1 MSQTPRPPIVA
12 VMGHIDHG
20 KSSLLDYIR
29 KSNIIGGEA
38 GGITQ
43 HVSAYETKHMYEGV
57 ERTITF
63 LDTPGHESF
72 KTLRA
77 RGAQAAD
84 IAILIVGS
92 DEGVKPQTKEAYNS
106 IVESNLPFVVA
117 FTKIDKN
124 NSDIERAK
132 ATVLEAGI
140 YLEGLGGDVP
150 YAAISNKTGEGIPDL
165 LNLVLLT
172 ADLNDISADASK
184 SAEGFILESS
194 QDSKRGVL
202 ATLIIKNGT
211 LNTGE
216 FVIAGGSYAP
226 VRFIEDFTGARIA
239 RGLPSQPVVVS
250 GWSTLPE
257 AGTLWSVVTTKK
269 EAEKLIAGAMTRPVM
284 PQFSTDE
291 SRFVLPLIVKADVT
305 GSLEAIEHE
314 LAKITHEDAVIRVI
328 QSGVGRVT
336 EGDIK
341 TAISTGAQV
350 IAFHVDSDQ
359 AAKDLA
365 ERSNIIIESY
375 TIIYELA
382 KRAEELLIE
391 RAPKVRKEEIFG
403 TMKVLKVFSS
413 GGKKYVIG
421 ARLESGEVVLDA
433 QVKISRRG
441 DPIGNGRITNIQQ
454 ARADIKELRVLGEFG
469 AQVES
474 KEEVLA
480 GDTLEAFKVLE
491 V

>member
-1 MSQTPRPPIVA
+1 MSTTPRPPIVA

-43 HVSAYETKHMYEGV
+43 HVSAYETKHMYESV
-57 ERTITF
+57 ERSITF

-77 RGAQAAD
+77 RGARAAD

-92 DEGVKPQTKEAYNS
+92 DEGVKPQTIEAYNS

-124 NSDIERAK
+124 NADIERAK
-132 ATVLEAGI
+132 STVLEAGI
-140 YLEGLGGDVP
+140 YLEGLGGDIP

-172 ADLNDISADASK
+172 ADLNDIAGDASTD
-184 SAEGFILESS
+184 AEGFILESS

-211 LNTGE
+211 LHTGE
-216 FVIAGGSYAP
+216 FVVAGGAFAP
-226 VRFIEDFTGARIA
+226 VRFIENFNGERITE
-239 RGLPSQPVVVS
+239 GLPSQPVVVS
-250 GWSTLPE
+250 GWNTLPE
-257 AGTLWSVVTTKK
+257 AGTIWSVVKTKK
-269 EAEKLIAGAMTRPVM
+269 EAEKLVASVQARPTQT
-284 PQFSTDE
+284 QFTSDE
-291 SRFVLPLIVKADVT
+291 SRFTLPLIIKADVT

-314 LAKITHEDAVIRVI
+314 LAKISHEDASIRII
-328 QSGVGRVT
+328 QSGVGRIT
-336 EGDIK
+336 ESDIK
-341 TAISTGAQV
+341 TAMSTGAAV
-350 IAFHVDSDQ
+350 IAFHTDSDQ

-365 ERSNIIIESY
+365 ERSNVVIESF

-382 KRAEELLIE
+382 QRAEQLLIE
-391 RAPKVRKEEIFG
+391 RAPKVRKEEVYG

-413 GGKKYVIG
+413 SGKKYVIG

-441 DPIGNGRITNIQQ
+441 EPIGTGKITNIQQ

-469 AQVES
+469 AQIES
-474 KEEVLA
+474 KDEVLA
-480 GDTLEAFKVLE
+480 GDTLEAFKILE